1 MIKLNNVELTIR
13 WKMREGK
20 RVLSTSLKAEDK
32 SGKVGYVD
40 MPVFVIKDSQED
52 VDTFLNKLTEV
63 LNCNWGIVTIDGW
76 LSAGINKDGN
86 AYPLVRLK
94 AIRMDEKQLELVKK
108 FNERQ
113 KSYRQKV
120 DSKFPF

>member
-13 WKMREGK
+13 WKVKEGK

-32 SGKVGYVD
+32 LGKVGYVD
-40 MPVFVIKDSQED
+40 MPVFAIKDSQED
-52 VDTFLNKLTEV
+52 VDTFFNKLTDV
-63 LNCNWGIVTIDGW
+63 LHTNWAIVTIDGW
-76 LSAGINKDGN
+76 LSAGLNKGGN

-94 AIRMDEKQLELVKK
+94 AIRMNEKQLELVKK

-113 KSYRQKV
+113 KV